1 MNIDKNYIY
10 VLYDPRE
17 PNNYR
22 YVGFTNNP
30 EKRLNDHL
38 YEINRYNKNTKLKP
52 YYKINWINS
61 LLNIGLKP
69 EMKIIKEFE
78 CDIKT
83 IGEKE
88 IYYGI
93 KFLNEGHKLTN
104 TAEFGYGAATH
115 FRIVYQNSLD
125 GTIFNKKYDSIID
138 AAIYNNINSSD
149 IRSCCNGRYKQ
160 SKGFI
165 WSYIPLTNEQLNKRL
180 ESVYNK
186 YHMTSTVVYQNSL
199 DGKIFN
205 KKYKSI
211 TDAAKNNNINRNCI
225 KMCIIGKLKTTGN
238 FIWSYLPLTN
248 KDVCKYL
255 ENIKYNKHC
264 RNILQYDF
272 NNNLIKEYKSITDA
286 YNETG
291 INHISLCCRG
301 KSKTAGG
308 FIWKYKEN
316 IS

>member
-1 MNIDKNYIY
+1 MKIEKNYIY

-17 PNNYR
+17 PDNYR
-22 YVGFTNNP
+22 YVGFTNNIQ
-30 EKRLNDHL
+30 KRLKHHL
-38 YEINRYNKNTKLKP
+38 SEVNRYNKNKELKP

-69 EMKIIKEFE
+69 EIKIIEEFE
-78 CDIKT
+78 CNKKT

-88 IYYGI
+88 IYYYNI
-93 KFLNEGHKLTN
+93 FLNEGHKLTN
-104 TAEFGYGAATH
+104 SADPGYGGPTH
-115 FRIVYQNSLD
+115 FKIVYQNSLD
-125 GTIFNKKYDSIID
+125 GKIINKKYDSIIN
-138 AAIYNNINSSD
+138 ASVNNNINSSD
-149 IRSCCNGRYKQ
+149 IRACCNGFYKQ

-180 ESVYNK
+180 EDVHNK

-205 KKYKSI
+205 RKYKSI
-211 TDAAKNNNINRNCI
+211 TDAAKNNNINRKCI

-238 FIWSYLPLTN
+238 YIWSYLPLTN
-248 KDVCKYL
+248 KDVTKYL

-264 RNILQYDF
+264 KKILQYDK
-272 NNNLIKEYKSITDA
+272 NNIFIKEYKSITDA

-291 INHISLCCRG
+291 INHINLCCRE
-301 KSKTAGG
+301 KTKTAGG